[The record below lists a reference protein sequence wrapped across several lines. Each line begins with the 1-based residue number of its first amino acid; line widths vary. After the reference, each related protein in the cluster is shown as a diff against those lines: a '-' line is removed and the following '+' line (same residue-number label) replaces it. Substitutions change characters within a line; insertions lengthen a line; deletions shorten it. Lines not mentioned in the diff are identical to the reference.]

1 LPCHSKVT
9 LELVYFIFLSET
21 WNMMIWDGLV
31 QPTRKYCSICHLEYP
46 EFQTGIISLGQS
58 DYVLNVTFTMGWFT
72 GIQALILK
80 QMALIDNEKSI
91 INRCELSTNKFFIH
105 LDWVEANL
113 RVSQI
118 HRFNTRAN
126 KKYDIICC

>member
-1 LPCHSKVT
+1 MTTTSLSAKIHVSYVKCGHDHASEQLALPCHSKVT
-9 LELVYFIFLSET
+9 LELIYFIFLSET

-31 QPTRKYCSICHLEYP
+31 QPTRKYYSICHLEYP
-46 EFQTGIISLGQS
+46 EFQTRIISLGQS

-91 INRCELSTNKFFIH
+91 I
-105 LDWVEANL
+105 
-113 RVSQI
+113 
-118 HRFNTRAN
+118 
-126 KKYDIICC
+126 KK